1 MESGGTYESDA
12 WDSRGEA
19 ALRAA
24 AGSVEDAFAAALTAM
39 IRLARGERAE
49 GEVGIEQESSIAV
62 PIRGQ
67 GRDYEA
73 VFTELAGDLLAQLDV
88 NGTGLDVV
96 RVDGLLET
104 ETGYS
109 AWGYALGAAE
119 GPEPVLGLSLIDRPR
134 LGREGDRTVLT
145 VRVRQSP

>member
-1 MESGGTYESDA
+1 MASGGTYESDT

-19 ALRAA
+19 TLRAS
-24 AGSVEDAFAAALTAM
+24 AGSIEDVFATALTAL

-49 GEVGIEQESSIAV
+49 GEMGAEQESSISV

-67 GRDYEA
+67 GRDYGA
-73 VFTELAGDLLAQLDV
+73 LFTELAGDLLAQLDA
-88 NGTGLDVV
+88 NGTGVDVV

-104 ETGYS
+104 DTGYT
-109 AWGYALGAAE
+109 AWGYALGAPE
-119 GPEPVLGLSLIDRPR
+119 GPKPVLGLNLIDAPA

-145 VRVRQSP
+145 ARIRQAP